1 MAQPFRKQNLSVRL
15 FALLVRALPPDFRM
29 RHGSQMVQTFQDCWR
44 DLVSRGGLLD
54 LARFWRNTFADLL
67 LTALILHTERFTM
80 PKTTEPAHFAL
91 LIRPWLLFH
100 RVSAT
105 RQWLARFR
113 PYPKPFRKPLQF
125 AWYEAKAYSSPQI
138 QPEHLLLG
146 LLRATKSVRQ
156 HVLPSAIQSAIAI
169 IDVHTGHGRAFG
181 AAPAPSDPSIDALSQ
196 QIIARA
202 LEKAALRRQRLSGL
216 HLLLALCEE
225 RSSVVSACLETLGLD
240 QPWLESQLQAI

>member
-1 MAQPFRKQNLSVRL
+1 MAQPFRKQDLSVRL

-113 PYPKPFRKPLQF
+113 PYPKPLRKPIPVLKFSPSTFCWAFSGRRNQSVNMF
-125 AWYEAKAYSSPQI
+125 FRVRSSPQLRSSTYTLAMV
-138 QPEHLLLG
+138 ERWG
-146 LLRATKSVRQ
+146 LLRHLRTLVSM
-156 HVLPSAIQSAIAI
+156 HYPS
-169 IDVHTGHGRAFG
+169 R
-181 AAPAPSDPSIDALSQ
+181 
-196 QIIARA
+196 
-202 LEKAALRRQRLSGL
+202 
-216 HLLLALCEE
+216 
-225 RSSVVSACLETLGLD
+225 
-240 QPWLESQLQAI
+240 

>member
-1 MAQPFRKQNLSVRL
+1 MAQPFRKQNRSVRL
-15 FALLVRALPPDFRM
+15 FALLVRFLPADFRM

-54 LARFWRNTFADLL
+54 LARFWGNTFADLL

-80 PKTTEPAHFAL
+80 SAGRAPAHLTFL
-91 LIRPWLLFH
+91 TSPWVLFH
-100 RVSAT
+100 RLSAT
-105 RQWLARFR
+105 HRWLARFG
-113 PYPKPFRKPLQF
+113 PYPKAFRKPLQF
-125 AWYEAKAYSSPQI
+125 AWFEAKAYSSAQI

-156 HVLPSAIQSAIAI
+156 HVPPSAIQSAIAI
-169 IDVHTGHGRAFG
+169 IDLHTGHGRALG

-202 LEKAALRRQRLSGL
+202 LERAALRRQRLSGL

-225 RSSVVSACLETLGLD
+225 RSSVVSECLETLGLD
-240 QPWLESQLQAI
+240 QPWLESQLQAA

>member
-15 FALLVRALPPDFRM
+15 FALLVRALPPDFRI

-91 LIRPWLLFH
+91 LIHPWLLFH

-105 RQWLARFR
+105 RRWLARFR

-146 LLRATKSVRQ
+146 VLRATKSVGQ
-156 HVLPSAIQSAIAI
+156 HVSPSAIQSAIAI
-169 IDVHTGHGRAFG
+169 IDVHTGHCRALG
-181 AAPAPSDPSIDALSQ
+181 TALSDPSIDALSR

-202 LEKAALRRQRLSGL
+202 LEKAVLRRQRLSGL

-225 RSSVVSACLETLGLD
+225 RSSVMSECLETLGLE
-240 QPWLESQLQAI
+240 QPWLESQLQAV